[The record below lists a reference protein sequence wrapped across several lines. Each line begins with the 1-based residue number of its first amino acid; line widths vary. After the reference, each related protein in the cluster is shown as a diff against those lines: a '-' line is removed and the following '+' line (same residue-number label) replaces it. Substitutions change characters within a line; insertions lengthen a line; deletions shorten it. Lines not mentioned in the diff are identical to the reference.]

1 MKRNKEK
8 KMAQKKLLDS
18 LLQEVNAQTYQ
29 VRTPIDNK
37 KYVIH

>member
-1 MKRNKEK
+1 MKRTKEK
-8 KMAQKKLLDS
+8 NSSKKVIRFPIK
-18 LLQEVNAQTYQ
+18 EVNAQTYQ